1 MNCWSVQWRTL
12 HVHHRS
18 RLSISHVK
26 ISRIKLGLH
35 AREHLNPLPH
45 SFPFYVSVCSPL
57 IDPMNVSFV
66 YLANYFIVCPC
77 PLSIPKPLLLQLA
90 VPLICHSE
98 SRYIYWYQFDIG
110 WSSYLTIY
118 TCPISLLPKSKL
130 YFIYFPENSFQLLTK
145 HSLNIV
151 IHSEYA
157 PYMYNVQHKFNVS
170 WQRPMHN
177 IKFHLVFINDFLEH
191 SDKNV
196 LIICTLK
203 SRPWT
208 NNKLNGAQ
216 NA

>member
-1 MNCWSVQWRTL
+1 MKDSSCPPSIPIINFTCKNFTNKTWIACSRASKSINTFVFILRIHLLVTD
-12 HVHHRS
+12 RS
-18 RLSISHVK
+18 HECVICLSS
-26 ISRIKLGLH
+26 KLFH
-35 AREHLNPLPH
+35 C
-45 SFPFYVSVCSPL
+45 VSMS
-57 IDPMNVSFV
+57 I
-66 YLANYFIVCPC
+66 
-77 PLSIPKPLLLQLA
+77 SIPKPLLLQLA

-151 IHSEYA
+151 IHSEHRIHIYT